1 MQRYKRKITKEMFD
15 RAENGYLAQKD
26 YEKVFDESE
35 RYGYGVY
42 ADHAYEENGEYYVA
56 FDMGDSC
63 D

>member
-1 MQRYKRKITKEMFD
+1 MFD